1 MKYFQLDPLLKK
13 FPNSQYYI
21 FYGLRSNGKTH
32 AACEK
37 ILTTH
42 INSGYKTQGAIVRRW
57 DVDFK
62 GKRAASYF
70 DSLVHD
76 GNGVNKIKKYTNGK
90 YDRVAYQSGRWYLAY
105 WDDELNK
112 MITAPDPFCFA
123 FALTNM
129 EHEKGN
135 SYPGLHNGFIFFD
148 EFMTR
153 GMYLPNNEFV
163 TFMQMISTL
172 VRGDNTIKI
181 LMAANTVDM
190 IGCPYFKE
198 MGLTH
203 VKNMK
208 QGDTELYTYGN
219 SKLQVAVHFCDA
231 PLEGKP
237 SDVYFAFDNPRL
249 KLITTGDAEF
259 DIYPHMTET
268 VSPAD
273 IVFTYFIIYDDV
285 TMQCNVVNKD
295 NETFTFI
302 HRKTTKLKHEDK
314 DIIFTT
320 EANTKNNYSGRLT
333 KPINKAIRKLYWYYV
348 ANKVF
353 YSDNEIGETV
363 ARYLYW
369 CNNNK

>member
-1 MKYFQLDPLLKK
+1 M
-13 FPNSQYYI
+13 
-21 FYGLRSNGKTH
+21 
-32 AACEK
+32 
-37 ILTTH
+37 
-42 INSGYKTQGAIVRRW
+42 
-57 DVDFK
+57 
-62 GKRAASYF
+62 
-70 DSLVHD
+70 
-76 GNGVNKIKKYTNGK
+76 
-90 YDRVAYQSGRWYLAY
+90 
-105 WDDELNK
+105 
-112 MITAPDPFCFA
+112 
-123 FALTNM
+123 
-129 EHEKGN
+129 
-135 SYPGLHNGFIFFD
+135 
-148 EFMTR
+148 
-153 GMYLPNNEFV
+153 
-163 TFMQMISTL
+163 

-208 QGDTELYTYGN
+208 QGDTELYSYGN

-273 IVFTYFIIYDDV
+273 VVFTYFIIYDDV

-302 HRKTTKLKHEDK
+302 HRKTTELKHEDK

-333 KPINKAIRKLYWYYV
+333 KPINKALRKLYWYYV